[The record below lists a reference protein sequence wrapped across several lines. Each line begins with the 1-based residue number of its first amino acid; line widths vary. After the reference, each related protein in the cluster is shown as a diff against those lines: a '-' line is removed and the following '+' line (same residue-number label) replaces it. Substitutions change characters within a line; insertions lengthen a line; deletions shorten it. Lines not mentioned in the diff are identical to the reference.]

1 MRASQPA
8 RTAESGT
15 RVHFAGATQ
24 AGRVRAINQDSVFVD
39 QLASGVLAVVAD
51 GMGGHN
57 TGEVASQKAVTIIS
71 RELAASRAHPPLAIA
86 KAVQAANLDIY
97 DYARAHPEH
106 QGMGT
111 TLTTV
116 LIDDQVGL
124 VGHIGDSRAYLIRDG
139 TIRQL
144 TQDHS
149 WVADRVRQGI
159 LTEDEAKRHR
169 WRNVITNALG
179 ALPEI
184 KLDIAHFEV
193 RSGDRLLLCS
203 DGISMLLSDAQLLE
217 VVSHH
222 PPEDAVARLM
232 QLANDRGSPDNLS
245 AIVLYVEQ
253 VEVRPKPYA
262 LPSKHDT
269 PASVAL
275 RGTLSG
281 IRQIEEAYPA
291 QDWLSKLR
299 RQAWYPYRYWLA
311 ACVAL
316 VILFVYFSSLRP

>member
-1 MRASQPA
+1 MTRAATPP
-8 RTAESGT
+8 TSGT

-24 AGRVRAINQDSVFVD
+24 PGRVRAINQDSVFVD
-39 QLASGVLAVVAD
+39 RLASGVLAVVAD

-57 TGEVASQKAVTIIS
+57 TGEVASQKAITIIS
-71 RELAASRAHPPLAIA
+71 RELATGWTHPPIAIA
-86 KAVQAANLDIY
+86 KAVQAANLEIY
-97 DYARAHPEH
+97 DYAHEHPEH

-111 TLTTV
+111 TLTIV

-124 VGHIGDSRAYLIRDG
+124 VGHIGDSRAYLIREG
-139 TIRQL
+139 AISQL

-149 WVADRVRQGI
+149 WVADRVRQGV

-184 KLDIAHFEV
+184 KLDIDHFAV
-193 RSGDRLLLCS
+193 RSGDRLLVCS

-217 VVSHH
+217 IVSRY
-222 PPEDAVARLM
+222 PPEETVSRLM
-232 QLANDRGSPDNLS
+232 QRANERGSPDNLS
-245 AIVLYVEQ
+245 AIALFVEQ

-262 LPSKHDT
+262 LPSK
-269 PASVAL
+269 PASVEL

-281 IRQIEEAYPA
+281 IRQVAEAYPA
-291 QDWLSKLR
+291 QDWLSRLR
-299 RQAWYPYRYWLA
+299 RQSWYPYRFWLA
-311 ACVAL
+311 ACGAL
-316 VILFVYFSSLRP
+316 LLLFIYFGLL

>member
-1 MRASQPA
+1 MV
-8 RTAESGT
+8 RTLNPAESGT

-24 AGRVRAINQDSVFVD
+24 PGLVRTINQDSVFVGR
-39 QLASGVLAVVAD
+39 LASGLLAVVAD

-57 TGEVASQKAVTIIS
+57 TGEVASQKAIAIIS
-71 RELAASRAHPPLAIA
+71 RELAANWTHPPIAIA

-97 DYARAHPEH
+97 HYAHEHPEH

-111 TLTTV
+111 TLTIV

-124 VGHIGDSRAYLIRDG
+124 VGHIGDSRAYLIREG
-139 TIRQL
+139 AIQQL

-149 WVADRVRQGI
+149 WVADRVRQGV

-184 KLDIAHFEV
+184 KLDINHFEV

-203 DGISMLLSDAQLLE
+203 DGISMLLSDPQLLE
-217 VVSHH
+217 VVSRH
-222 PPEDAVARLM
+222 PPEEAVSRLM

-245 AIVLYVEQ
+245 AIALYVEQ
-253 VEVRPKPYA
+253 VEVRPKPYT
-262 LPSKHDT
+262 LPSQSDT
-269 PASVAL
+269 PASVEL

-281 IRQIEEAYPA
+281 IRQVEEAYPA
-291 QDWLSKLR
+291 QDWLSRLR
-299 RQAWYPYRYWLA
+299 RQSWFPYRFWLA
-311 ACVAL
+311 ACAAL
-316 VILFVYFSSLRP
+316 LLLFVYFSLL